1 MARHALV
8 ATRARSVTIDPHAR
22 TTNGL
27 QKSRF
32 LERGADPGAAQFLRD
47 DSVDIVI
54 NEYQAKYYAHELQ
67 RSYANDHVGKLA
79 GLLFDAQV
87 EPKPHQI
94 DAALFALQ
102 TPFLPGV
109 ILADEVGLGKTIEA
123 GIVISQYWAERK
135 RNVLIITPSSLR
147 QQWQQELFEKFLIPA
162 TILEPKSK
170 DSLLARAGG
179 RSAEVLICSY
189 EFALRNEQALL
200 KSWDLVVADEAH
212 RLRNFW
218 TGKTKAADAVAH
230 IVRGAHKTVLLTAT
244 PLQNKLEELYGLVS
258 VFDPSYFYSLDAFR
272 ERYVKHRDGSGD
284 DLAERVA
291 TISKRTLRRDA
302 DKYIH
307 FTKRM
312 PLTVEFTP
320 SPAEVKLYALV
331 NDYLQ
336 RDELFA
342 FAGSQRHLSALVIRK
357 RLGSSTYAVA
367 STLENI
373 ANRLASEVAAG
384 QLRDARGGLVVA
396 DFDGDELTNEELEEA
411 EEIDSEPAN
420 SPSQFGSGSSVKLD
434 AATLDAMKAEVAE
447 LRDYAALARSIT
459 VNQKAVKLA
468 EALDKGFERLREL
481 GAPEKAIIFTDST
494 KTQEYIARAL
504 TESGRGDGIVLF
516 NGSNGSPEQTAIYQA
531 WMKANKEGDLVT
543 GIPAVDRRKALV
555 DYFRTQ
561 GTIMIA
567 TEAAAEGIN
576 LQFCSMVVN
585 YDLPW
590 NPQRVEQR
598 IGRAHRFGQK
608 HNVVVVNFS
617 NKGNVAEQR
626 ILELLANKFHLF
638 ESVFG
643 ASDEVL
649 GAIEDGLDFEK
660 KISDIL
666 RRCRTAEDLDVA
678 FKELEAQ
685 YATEISA
692 EMATAKAKVFDNL
705 DPHVQDRLK
714 AYDAQSG
721 DVLGGFERLL
731 LAVTRHGLDDFATFE
746 GDGRAFVLHDSPI
759 TDAPTG
765 QYFFKSQPLEN
776 AHQYRFASPL
786 AQHVL
791 ETAKTAE
798 TPARELVFSLSQSE
812 RASSAVR
819 ALAGVG
825 GELTVGLA
833 TFTMKARDEDVS
845 ESYML
850 AGALI
855 DGDGHGKG
863 DSDGSESGRWLDD
876 EYVAD
881 ILDLACIE
889 IGDSA
894 TQIDEARFSP
904 YLIERRGQLEK
915 EVQGRNSRY
924 YDQQEELLYRN
935 QQDRKA
941 EHEGTV
947 RDFRAKEK
955 DARKLSRLTDDPME
969 QLRLKKEARKWEQR
983 VEDADEAFRETR
995 KKLRDEADKYLE
1007 LIEQALKGTQ
1017 TTEHLFSIRWRITE

>member
-1 MARHALV
+1 MRDRAAEVAEESKETKGEGHTVMAAPLTV
-8 ATRARSVTIDPHAR
+8 
-22 TTNGL
+22 
-27 QKSRF
+27 
-32 LERGADPGAAQFLRD
+32 
-47 DSVDIVI
+47 
-54 NEYQAKYYAHELQ
+54 YQAKYYAHELQ

-102 TPFLPGV
+102 TPFLPGI

-135 RNVLIITPSSLR
+135 RRILIVTPSSLR
-147 QQWQQELFEKFLIPA
+147 QQWKQELYEKFLIPA
-162 TILEPKSK
+162 SVLDPKSK
-170 DSLLARAGG
+170 DSALARVPG
-179 RSAEVLICSY
+179 RTAEVLICSY
-189 EFALRNEQALL
+189 EFALRHEEALL
-200 KSWDLVVADEAH
+200 KAWDLLVADEAH

-218 TGKTKAADAVAH
+218 AGKAKVAEAVSH
-230 IVRGAHKTVLLTAT
+230 IAGGAQKTVLLTAT

-258 VFDPSYFYSLDAFR
+258 VFDPGYFYSLDAFR
-272 ERYVKHRDGSGD
+272 ERYIKHQDDRSD

-307 FTKRM
+307 FTKRL

-320 SPAEVKLYALV
+320 SPDEVRLYELV
-331 NDYLQ
+331 NEYLQ

-342 FAGSQRHLSALVIRK
+342 FAGSQRHLSALIIRK

-373 ANRLASEVAAG
+373 ATRLASEITAG
-384 QLRDARGGLVVA
+384 QRRSSRGRLIST
-396 DFDGDELTNEELEEA
+396 DFGGDELTSEELEEVVEVEA
-411 EEIDSEPAN
+411 DTRPMGSE
-420 SPSQFGSGSSVKLD
+420 SGSITGIENDWKLIE
-434 AATLDAMKAEVAE
+434 AMDAEVAE
-447 LRDYAALARSIT
+447 LREYAALARSIT
-459 VNQKAVKLA
+459 VNQKGVKLA
-468 EALDKGFERLREL
+468 EALNLGFDRLREL

-494 KTQEYIARAL
+494 KTQEYIARTL
-504 TESGRGDGIVLF
+504 TEFGRGEGLVLF
-516 NGSNGSPEQTAIYQA
+516 NGSNESPEQTAIYQR
-531 WMKANKEGDLVT
+531 WLKANRDSDLVT
-543 GIPAVDRRKALV
+543 GIVAVDRRKSLV
-555 DYFRTQ
+555 DYFRTE

-617 NKGNVAEQR
+617 NKGNIAEQR

-660 KISDIL
+660 TISNIL
-666 RRCRTAEDLDVA
+666 TRCRTADELDAA
-678 FKELEAQ
+678 FKELEVQ
-685 YATEISA
+685 YATEIST
-692 EMATAKAKVFDNL
+692 EMASAKAKVFDTL

-714 AYDAQSG
+714 AYDTQSG
-721 DVLGGFERLL
+721 EVLNKFERLL
-731 LAVTRHGLDDFATFE
+731 LAVTKYGLEGNATFE
-746 GDGRAFVLHDSPI
+746 ADGRNFVLHESPVME
-759 TDAPTG
+759 APTG
-765 QYFFKSQPLEN
+765 RYYFKSQPLEN
-776 AHQYRFASPL
+776 AHQYRYAGPL
-786 AQHVL
+786 SQHL
-791 ETAKTAE
+791 IETAKAHD
-798 TPARELVFSLSQSE
+798 TPSRELIFSLKKSE
-812 RASSAVR
+812 RVSAAVKALEGAS
-819 ALAGVG
+819 
-825 GELTVGLA
+825 GELTVSLT

-850 AGALI
+850 AGALVD
-855 DGDGHGKG
+855 DGNANV
-863 DSDGSESGRWLDD
+863 SGWLDE
-876 EYVAD
+876 EYAAD
-881 ILDLACIE
+881 ILDLACVDV
-889 IGDSA
+889 GDDVL
-894 TQIDEARFSP
+894 TIDRSRFVPHLES
-904 YLIERRGQLEK
+904 RRAELEK

-924 YDQQEELLYRN
+924 YEQQEELLYRN

-941 EHEGTV
+941 EHEAKI
-947 RDFRAKEK
+947 REYRAKEK
-955 DARKLSRLTDDPME
+955 DARKAARQAEDPLD
-969 QLRLKKEARKWEQR
+969 QLRMKKEARKWEQKA
-983 VEDADEAFRETR
+983 EDADEAFRDIR
-995 KKLRDEADKYLE
+995 KTLREEAGKYLN
-1007 LIEQALKGTQ
+1007 LFEQSLKGTR
-1017 TTEHLFSIRWRITE
+1017 TTEHLFTIRWRIEP

>member
-1 MARHALV
+1 M
-8 ATRARSVTIDPHAR
+8 S
-22 TTNGL
+22 GL
-27 QKSRF
+27 SNHQS
-32 LERGADPGAAQFLRD
+32 
-47 DSVDIVI
+47 
-54 NEYQAKYYAHELQ
+54 KYFAHELQ

-123 GIVISQYWAERK
+123 GIVISQYWAER
-135 RNVLIITPSSLR
+135 RRDILVIAPSSLR
-147 QQWQQELFEKFLIPA
+147 QQWQQELSEKFLISSS
-162 TILEPKSK
+162 ILEPRTK
-170 DSLLARAGG
+170 DSLLGSTG
-179 RSAEVLICSY
+179 RRQPLVLICSY
-189 EFALRNEQALL
+189 EFALRHEESLL
-200 KSWDLVVADEAH
+200 RSWDLVIADEAH

-218 TGKTKAADAVAH
+218 TGKGKASDAVSH

-258 VFDPSYFYSLDAFR
+258 VFDPNYFYSLDAFR
-272 ERYVKHRDGSGD
+272 ERYVKHRDVNGD
-284 DLAERVA
+284 DLADRVA
-291 TISKRTLRRDA
+291 AISKRTLRRDA

-307 FTKRM
+307 FTKRL

-320 SPAEVKLYALV
+320 SDDESRLYNFV
-331 NDYLQ
+331 NEYLQ
-336 RDELFA
+336 RPLLYA
-342 FAGSQRHLSALVIRK
+342 FAGSQRHLSALIIRK

-373 ANRLASEVAAG
+373 ANRLQAEIEAG
-384 QLRDARGGLVVA
+384 QRRDARGGIISI
-396 DFDGDELTNEELEEA
+396 DFDGDELTSEELEEA
-411 EEIDSEPAN
+411 EVADLA
-420 SPSQFGSGSSVKLD
+420 PSATAPTQDDLD
-434 AATLDAMKAEVAE
+434 EAARIKAMRQEVAE
-447 LRDYAALARSIT
+447 LREFAALARSIT
-459 VNQKAVKLA
+459 VNQKAVKLI
-468 EALDKGFERLREL
+468 EAIGLGFDRLREL

-494 KTQEYIARAL
+494 KTQEYIARSLVEAGL
-504 TESGRGDGIVLF
+504 GDGLVLF
-516 NGSNGSPEQTAIYQA
+516 NGSNTSPHQNVIYQA
-531 WMKANKEGDLVT
+531 WLEKNKDGDLIT

-555 DYFRTQ
+555 EYFRLE

-608 HNVVVVNFS
+608 YDVVVVNLS
-617 NKGNVAEQR
+617 NKGNLAEQR
-626 ILELLANKFHLF
+626 ILQLLDQKFHLF
-638 ESVFG
+638 SSVFG

-660 KISDIL
+660 TISNIL
-666 RRCRTAEDLDVA
+666 NSSRTDEEIDEA
-678 FKELEAQ
+678 FKLLEEQ

-692 EMATAKAKVFDNL
+692 EMASAKAKVFDNL

-721 DVLGGFERLL
+721 DVLNKFERLL
-731 LAVTRHGLDDFATFE
+731 LGVTRHELADHATFE
-746 GDGRAFVLHDSPI
+746 GDGRHFLLYASPVPQ
-759 TDAPTG
+759 APAG
-765 QYFFKSQPLEN
+765 RYFFKSQPLEN
-776 AHQYRFASPL
+776 AHQYRYSSPL

-791 ETAKTAE
+791 ESAKASP
-798 TPARELVFSLSQSE
+798 TPALELAFSLSASE
-812 RASSAVR
+812 RITTAAK
-819 ALAGVG
+819 ALEGQS
-825 GELTVGLA
+825 GEMIVNVITYS
-833 TFTMKARDEDVS
+833 MKARDEDVS

-850 AGALI
+850 AGALT
-855 DGDGHGKG
+855 DVGA
-863 DSDGSESGRWLDD
+863 WLDD

-881 ILDLACIE
+881 ILDLACVDVSNE
-889 IGDSA
+889 PVE
-894 TQIDEARFSP
+894 IDERKFEPHFSAHQS
-904 YLIERRGQLEK
+904 ELEK

-941 EHEGTV
+941 EHEGQI
-947 RDFRAKEK
+947 REYRAKEK
-955 DARKLSRLTDDPME
+955 EARKAARLTDDPME
-969 QLRLKKEARKWEQR
+969 QLRFKKEARRWEQK
-983 VEDADEAFRETR
+983 VEDADEKFREI
-995 KKLRDEADKYLE
+995 KKQLRQEADKYLE
-1007 LIEQALKGTQ
+1007 LIEQSLQGTQ
-1017 TTEHLFSIRWRITE
+1017 HIERLFTIRWRVSP